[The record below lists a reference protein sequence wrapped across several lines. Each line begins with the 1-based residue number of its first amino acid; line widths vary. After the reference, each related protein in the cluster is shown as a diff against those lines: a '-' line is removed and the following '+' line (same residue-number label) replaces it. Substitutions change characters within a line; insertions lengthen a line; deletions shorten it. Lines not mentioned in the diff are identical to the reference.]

1 MQVNTAAGGWSL
13 RDPLY
18 AIWHQI
24 GGYSH
29 SDPCLADDGRY
40 MSTPNRSL
48 QLADAKVVHA
58 AGPGDLIPGLSLHL
72 GVALRI
78 NAPGN
83 PLGAPQAHVYQAGL
97 LKAEPAVK
105 RMA

>member
-1 MQVNTAAGGWSL
+1 
-13 RDPLY
+13 
-18 AIWHQI
+18 
-24 GGYSH
+24 
-29 SDPCLADDGRY
+29 

-48 QLADAKVVHA
+48 QLAGAKVVHA

-83 PLGAPQAHVYQAGL
+83 PHKPMFIR
-97 LKAEPAVK
+97 PAF
-105 RMA
+105 